1 MNAFARLSAL
11 FAFLVPGCAW
21 ADGGTSCATAQ
32 QLFPNASYS
41 GDTSTSTNFVG
52 AFGGLPSPGPDLAFK
67 FTAVTGSGP
76 IAVTITG
83 GWNAGAVITASCGG
97 NAGNPIQAATGTTSF
112 NVPTFGLTAGTLYY
126 FYMTGNP
133 SDNSGPSGVFNIS
146 IPPTPVALQSFWV
159 E

>member
-1 MNAFARLSAL
+1 MNPSARFSVL
-11 FAFLVPGCAW
+11 FFLLVSGSAW

-32 QLFPNASYS
+32 EIFSNSTYS

-67 FTAVTGSGP
+67 FTAVLGSDP

-97 NAGNPIQAATGTTSF
+97 NGGNPIQAATGTTAF
-112 NVPTFGLTAGTLYY
+112 NVPTFGLTPGMLYY

-133 SDNSGPSGVFNIS
+133 SDNSGPSGAFS
-146 IPPTPVALQSFWV
+146 LTTGFPVALQTFWV